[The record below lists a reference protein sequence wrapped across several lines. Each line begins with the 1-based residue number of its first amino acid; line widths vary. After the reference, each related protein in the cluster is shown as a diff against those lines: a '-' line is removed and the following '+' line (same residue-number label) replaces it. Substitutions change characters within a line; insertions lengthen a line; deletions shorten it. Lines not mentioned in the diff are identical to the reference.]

1 VGASSTMMSAPA
13 PPARLSTPLT
23 ERRFPMSPRNRLSK
37 PSPSS
42 AMASDRAPVTVT
54 LSASAPPISR
64 SKPASVTLLAVV
76 LGRVTVDRALA
87 PAGCR
92 RHAAPDP
99 GRMPGCP

>member
-1 VGASSTMMSAPA
+1 
-13 PPARLSTPLT
+13 
-23 ERRFPMSPRNRLSK
+23 
-37 PSPSS
+37 
-42 AMASDRAPVTVT
+42 MASDRAPVTVT

-99 GRMPGCP
+99 GRMPGRP